1 MRVLIAF
8 SLLAF
13 ALTAAAQLYRWTDA
27 NGKVHYTDTPPP
39 ANAKDVQK
47 KEMARPS
54 GGGSEGAAATQSYAL
69 QQAVKNFP
77 VTIYTAKDCGNPCK
91 KGLDFLKQRG
101 VPYTEK
107 TVTTQADIDAVTK
120 LSGQPKVP
128 VLVVGI
134 VVKSEFEEGAWNE
147 ALDTA
152 GYPKSGTP

>member
-27 NGKVHYTDTPPP
+27 SGKVHYTDTPPP
-39 ANAKDVQK
+39 AGAKDVQK
-47 KEMARPS
+47 KELARP
-54 GGGSEGAAATQSYAL
+54 GGAEAAAASQSYAL
-69 QQAVKNFP
+69 QQAAKNFP

-91 KGLDFLKQRG
+91 KGLDFLKKRG
-101 VPYTEK
+101 VPFTEK
-107 TVTTQADIDAVTK
+107 TVNTKADIDEVVK
-120 LSGQPKVP
+120 ISGAPEVP

-134 VVKSEFEEGAWNE
+134 VVKSKFEEGAWDD

-152 GYPKSGTP
+152 GYPKAGAP